1 MVAPN
6 GFIAK
11 LYGLVEGKRHDSGI
25 LRLSGLL
32 EQWQA
37 HSFDRVGNTLCKY
50 GDPAYPLRPHLQAP
64 FRGNNLTND
73 QIEWNKSMSAVRVFV
88 EWIFGATINYFKFMD
103 FKKKK
108 N

>member
-1 MVAPN
+1 M
-6 GFIAK
+6 
-11 LYGLVEGKRHDSGI
+11 
-25 LRLSGLL
+25 
-32 EQWQA
+32 
-37 HSFDRVGNTLCKY
+37 LCID

-103 FKKKK
+103 LKKKK
-108 N
+108 KLNQVQ